1 MTVKSTS
8 GARLARASRIFLDTE
23 LPPEDHRRIA
33 ETSTASGYGRD
44 ALKAILDDKVAR
56 ALRLDGY
63 KDIFIS
69 ANMALAPRIFASLAD
84 PTRLRILMLLR
95 AMELSVGELAQV
107 LGQSQPR
114 VSRHV
119 KILIDAGLAER
130 RKEGSWVFLS
140 LGARARTE
148 PLFQL
153 LDRWTELDGDNPWTE
168 ADAARLAAV
177 RADRAAAAERY
188 FASHAGV
195 WDALCSLYGAESEVE
210 AACRRALGGGADGQP
225 IGRLVDVGTG
235 TGRMIELFGADAQKA
250 LGIDRSPEMLRLA
263 RAKLAQAGLDSVELR
278 QGDMYALPLPS
289 GSADTVIIHQ
299 VLHYAQ
305 NPAAAVAEA
314 ARLLAPGGRLLIV
327 DFAPH
332 EREELRATDA
342 HVRLGFADEA
352 ILKHFEE
359 AGLEG
364 RVVEHLEGGELTV
377 TIWLGLQPETR
388 IREVA

>member
-1 MTVKSTS
+1 
-8 GARLARASRIFLDTE
+8 
-23 LPPEDHRRIA
+23 
-33 ETSTASGYGRD
+33 
-44 ALKAILDDKVAR
+44 
-56 ALRLDGY
+56 
-63 KDIFIS
+63 
-69 ANMALAPRIFASLAD
+69 
-84 PTRLRILMLLR
+84 MLLR

-140 LGARARTE
+140 LGPRARTE

-153 LDRWTELDGDNPWTE
+153 LDRWAELDGENPWVS

-188 FASHAGV
+188 FAYHAGQ
-195 WDALCSLYGAESEVE
+195 WDALRSLHVAESEVE
-210 AACRRALGGGADGQP
+210 AAIGRALGGAP
-225 IGRLVDVGTG
+225 IGRLVDIGTG
-235 TGRMIELFGADAQKA
+235 TGRMIELFGPGAEAA

-263 RAKLAQAGLDSVELR
+263 RAKLAEAGLTAVELR
-278 QGDMYALPLPS
+278 QGDMYSLPLAS

-314 ARLLAPGGRLLIV
+314 ARLLGPGGRLLIV

-332 EREELRATDA
+332 EREDLRSTDA
-342 HVRLGFADEA
+342 HVRLGFADDA
-352 ILKHFEE
+352 ILNHCAD

-377 TIWLGLQPETR
+377 TIWLAGQLQER
-388 IREVA
+388 LKVVA